1 MTGGL
6 IDDKQWGFR
15 AGKGCLD
22 QIFTLKQIDE
32 KAQEKKQSVCGI
44 WRRHTILLIG
54 RFCGKC

>member
-32 KAQEKKQSVCGI
+32 KAQEKKRECVYVG
-44 WRRHTILLIG
+44 
-54 RFCGKC
+54 FMDV